1 MQAPQAMGAQGRR
14 SLPGDVLAGL
24 AVAGMLLPEA
34 VAYAAIAGVPTVHA
48 LVAALVGLSVYPL
61 LGSSRFATVSA
72 TSSAAAIFASMVAA
86 NGVASGYAL
95 VGLTGGLFLIA
106 ALLKANFLAAF
117 ISRPVLRGFAWAL
130 AFTIV
135 VKQIPHVAG
144 IHVHTGKFFP
154 LVWELLQRAGEARM
168 PSLLFGVG
176 ALVLWLLL
184 LRLRSRAPW
193 IQPSL
198 LVLVLGVLAGVLWP
212 LRSLGVAQVGVIDLH
227 GLQPQWPD
235 LDWAMWVHTAQVA
248 PALLMILFAESWGA
262 TRSLALQHGDDVN
275 PRREMLA
282 LGAAN
287 IASSLLQGLPVGAGF
302 SASSANQE
310 AGGRSKWAGV
320 FAAVSIALML
330 WWLRD
335 WLALLPIPV
344 LAAVVI
350 GILLHKL
357 GPKPVIAPL
366 RMGGDAW
373 LAVAAAAG
381 VLLFGVLFGM
391 LLAVGFSVLLALRRF
406 AEPAWSE
413 LGRLPGS
420 HDFLD
425 LARHPEAR
433 RVPGVL
439 VVRPE
444 EPVFFA
450 NAEAIFQQV
459 RTLAQTGEIRMVV
472 LSMEA
477 SDDLDTTSVEA
488 LSELQ
493 DYLDARGQT
502 LLLARVKDG
511 PRAALQRAGS
521 VLVDGPAAPPHAANS
536 GAQAII
542 WEMYW
547 SVDDAVTAGYNR
559 LLQERSSSPVPQDHE
574 AV

>member
-1 MQAPQAMGAQGRR
+1 MTLAIIKPRESERIVLLANEAAQAGAVAFGIDIDAAALINMTRAGQPVGPKSFIELEYIKRNTQIPFIVKGIMTVDDALACAEAGVDAIVVSNHGGRALDHTPGTAEVLPAIARAVQGRLVVMADGGVR
-14 SLPGDVLAGL
+14 SGVDVL
-24 AVAGMLLPEA
+24 
-34 VAYAAIAGVPTVHA
+34 
-48 LVAALVGLSVYPL
+48 
-61 LGSSRFATVSA
+61 
-72 TSSAAAIFASMVAA
+72 
-86 NGVASGYAL
+86 
-95 VGLTGGLFLIA
+95 
-106 ALLKANFLAAF
+106 K
-117 ISRPVLRGFAWAL
+117 
-130 AFTIV
+130 
-135 VKQIPHVAG
+135 
-144 IHVHTGKFFP
+144 
-154 LVWELLQRAGEARM
+154 
-168 PSLLFGVG
+168 
-176 ALVLWLLL
+176 
-184 LRLRSRAPW
+184 
-193 IQPSL
+193 
-198 LVLVLGVLAGVLWP
+198 
-212 LRSLGVAQVGVIDLH
+212 
-227 GLQPQWPD
+227 
-235 LDWAMWVHTAQVA
+235 
-248 PALLMILFAESWGA
+248 
-262 TRSLALQHGDDVN
+262 
-275 PRREMLA
+275 MLA